1 VQTAEG
7 WSRVAGVPA
16 VAVIPEGSGHAN
28 AVSGLA
34 TAWAEASPVI
44 MISGADDSRNLGKG
58 AIQELP
64 QVALCQPITKW
75 SVLVTDTRRIPEHV
89 AAAFR
94 LAMTGFPGP
103 VHLSVPADVLETAVD
118 ERDAPVTAPAASRPT
133 HASEPGAAF
142 VDQAVDLLARAER
155 PAMIAGMGAFWSGA
169 GDALRRL
176 VETTR
181 VPLFTVERARGLVSD
196 EHPGCFGDGYTSVNP
211 AAENLHHA
219 DVVLLLGEKVDCRL
233 AYGYSFGHARL
244 IHVSPDPAEIGRNRA
259 VTLGAGCDTGAAIAR
274 LLEAAEARRW
284 TERTPWVECL
294 RAARRQHEERM
305 RALADATDVPPHPV
319 RIAAEVERLLAP
331 DTVLVFDGGDF
342 SGWVRAWLKARRPGG
357 WQLSTVLGHLGT
369 GLPYAIGAALAA
381 PDSRV
386 VLLTG
391 DGSLG
396 FSVMEF
402 ETAIRHRLPIVVVVG
417 SDAAWGIEECFQA
430 AWYGPDRLVNT
441 KLTPVR
447 WDRMAQAMGGWGE
460 QVERPEEL
468 RPALERAFA
477 AGVPACVNVTTKT
490 LASPMAEAFARVFAR
505 RRGRTRQ
512 SREP

>member
-1 VQTAEG
+1 
-7 WSRVAGVPA
+7 
-16 VAVIPEGSGHAN
+16 
-28 AVSGLA
+28 
-34 TAWAEASPVI
+34 
-44 MISGADDSRNLGKG
+44 
-58 AIQELP
+58 
-64 QVALCQPITKW
+64 
-75 SVLVTDTRRIPEHV
+75 
-89 AAAFR
+89 
-94 LAMTGFPGP
+94 
-103 VHLSVPADVLETAVD
+103 
-118 ERDAPVTAPAASRPT
+118 
-133 HASEPGAAF
+133 
-142 VDQAVDLLARAER
+142 
-155 PAMIAGMGAFWSGA
+155 
-169 GDALRRL
+169 
-176 VETTR
+176 
-181 VPLFTVERARGLVSD
+181 
-196 EHPGCFGDGYTSVNP
+196 
-211 AAENLHHA
+211 
-219 DVVLLLGEKVDCRL
+219 
-233 AYGYSFGHARL
+233 
-244 IHVSPDPAEIGRNRA
+244 
-259 VTLGAGCDTGAAIAR
+259 
-274 LLEAAEARRW
+274 
-284 TERTPWVECL
+284 
-294 RAARRQHEERM
+294 
-305 RALADATDVPPHPV
+305 
-319 RIAAEVERLLAP
+319 
-331 DTVLVFDGGDF
+331 
-342 SGWVRAWLKARRPGG
+342 
-357 WQLSTVLGHLGT
+357 VLGHLGT

-505 RRGRTRQ
+505 RHGRTRQ